1 MHSVQ
6 LLAIHASSFAHRLP
20 APGSCAAAFLLSSS
34 PSQQV
39 GQLQAE
45 LAAAR
50 DSLREAQEA
59 ARLAEG
65 EGQRLREQAEELQGQ
80 SRALSEM
87 QQQAQK
93 YNAQLQEYNSTMQ
106 GELQVGRQQA
116 GQARGNSSWR
126 QQQAGLG
133 GAMAAA
139 AAAGGLAAGW
149 AGQGKQQL
157 LAAAAAAPIL
167 GRQQAGQGSGT
178 WRRGKE
184 IACGCLHLPASLLCC
199 CWAGL
204 TPLPNA
210 PVSLCAGGQRGAGQG
225 AG

>member
-116 GQARGNSSWR
+116 GQARGNSSWG
-126 QQQAGLG
+126 QQQPGLG
-133 GAMAAA
+133 RRRWAPGRWVLLK
-139 AAAGGLAAGW
+139 LAET
-149 AGQGKQQL
+149 
-157 LAAAAAAPIL
+157 
-167 GRQQAGQGSGT
+167 S
-178 WRRGKE
+178 
-184 IACGCLHLPASLLCC
+184 
-199 CWAGL
+199 
-204 TPLPNA
+204 
-210 PVSLCAGGQRGAGQG
+210 
-225 AG
+225 